1 MNIYYII
8 SIENLMIKY
17 LKYNNIIINIKIIL
31 LDNKFFFYLIIYF
44 IISLEKKFWNL
55 FNR

>member
-44 IISLEKKFWNL
+44 IISLEKKF
-55 FNR
+55 

>member
-44 IISLEKKFWNL
+44 IISLEKNF
-55 FNR
+55 